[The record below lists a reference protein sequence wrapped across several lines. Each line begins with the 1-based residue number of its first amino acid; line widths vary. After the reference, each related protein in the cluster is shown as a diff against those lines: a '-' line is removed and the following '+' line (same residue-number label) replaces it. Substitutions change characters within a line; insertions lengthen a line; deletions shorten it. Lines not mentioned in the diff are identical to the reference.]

1 MSSEVCERLSA
12 EPARLLGWEL
22 YCLEHGTNMRG
33 DVLDVSASGTPS
45 SRAALVAALRTRGF
59 ALLRLAPEQR
69 AEVGDYARHS
79 RAFFAVQDAALKA
92 SAIALPAGSG
102 VVASYLA
109 AGDASARALSST
121 REYVSLTLPPPG
133 RAAAT
138 GTPATQPEP
147 EPKSVASAPQVPGGC
162 EDFARAAVRMTK
174 LCQGLADGLLAGIA
188 AEMGVP
194 CELLRSERGADTLAA
209 FCYHPPRAD
218 ADADG
223 GSSDSGSGESTTA
236 VTATMLPIHVDM
248 NLLTLQLPSDVPGLQ
263 VLNVT
268 PHENNDQDDDD
279 HGEWLNVEALPL
291 DYDMVL
297 FAGAPLHRLTAGFI
311 PACSHRVVAPPRC
324 SMARGGAPSKRVST
338 VFKQKLADDAVLRT
352 SEVLRCATAARPG
365 SVSAVAGGRGGGGR
379 WVAPAAAIMTLPGM
393 GGGGDDIITDTT
405 LRQMEVAAALHN
417 LAQECPELSQAA
429 APPGEGSEQSLGGE
443 QQLSTSLSRTVAV
456 WRRRGEGLGLSVAAD
471 GTVLRYTGIGDGD
484 GAGKRAG
491 VPLGGCCL
499 PPSLRPSPPQSPSHE
514 RMRGVRGCNPLM
526 FEDADRCRLAHRR
539 CERRPCQ
546 RPSSPEAA
554 ALHHYRQC

>member
-1 MSSEVCERLSA
+1 MPRKDDTTATFSLRLERAKWA
-12 EPARLLGWEL
+12 EIFFRLMDGILNMGLAVWWLAAWEL
-22 YCLEHGTNMRG
+22 YCLEHGTNMRD

-138 GTPATQPEP
+138 GTPVTQPEPEPEP
-147 EPKSVASAPQVPGGC
+147 EPKSVASAPQVPDSC

-174 LCQGLADGLLAGIA
+174 LCQGLSDGLLAGIA

-194 CELLRSERGADTLAA
+194 CELLRAKRGADTLAA

-223 GSSDSGSGESTTA
+223 GSSDSGSGESATA

-268 PHENNDQDDDD
+268 PHENDAQDDD

-311 PACSHRVVAPPRC
+311 PACSHRVVAPPRR
-324 SMARGGAPSKRVST
+324 SM
-338 VFKQKLADDAVLRT
+338 
-352 SEVLRCATAARPG
+352 
-365 SVSAVAGGRGGGGR
+365 AGGR
-379 WVAPAAAIMTLPGM
+379 
-393 GGGGDDIITDTT
+393 
-405 LRQMEVAAALHN
+405 
-417 LAQECPELSQAA
+417 CPQQAGLNCLQA
-429 APPGEGSEQSLGGE
+429 KAG
-443 QQLSTSLSRTVAV
+443 
-456 WRRRGEGLGLSVAAD
+456 RRRGAAH
-471 GTVLRYTGIGDGD
+471 
-484 GAGKRAG
+484 K
-491 VPLGGCCL
+491 
-499 PPSLRPSPPQSPSHE
+499 
-514 RMRGVRGCNPLM
+514 
-526 FEDADRCRLAHRR
+526 
-539 CERRPCQ
+539 
-546 RPSSPEAA
+546 
-554 ALHHYRQC
+554 